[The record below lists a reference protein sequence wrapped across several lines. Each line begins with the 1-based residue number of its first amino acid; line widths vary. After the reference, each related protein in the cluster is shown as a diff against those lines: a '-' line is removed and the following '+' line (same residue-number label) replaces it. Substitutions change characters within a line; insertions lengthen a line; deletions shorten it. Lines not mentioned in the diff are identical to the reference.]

1 MPRSSGERG
10 RLSDRR
16 RDDLGVLIRFGAAAV
31 AAGVIGTVAA
41 ANDTGVDAPT
51 WLIGVVCAVG
61 VLMVGAGVL
70 ASRGYRS
77 PPSRLYRSF
86 HRTRT
91 DRESGGLRRV
101 ERLID
106 NGFRDTDRFNL
117 RVRPWLL
124 EIAEQRLR
132 HRSAVDLHN
141 DPDTARTLLGD
152 SLWQLTQQPATTAPT
167 RPELAD
173 WISRLEAL

>member
-1 MPRSSGERG
+1 VPRSSDHRG
-10 RLSDRR
+10 ALSDRR
-16 RDDLGVLIRFGAAAV
+16 RDDLSVLIRFGAAA
-31 AAGVIGTVAA
+31 AAAEVIGTLVA
-41 ANDTGVDAPT
+41 ANDTGVDAPP
-51 WLIGVVCAVG
+51 WLVGVACAVG
-61 VLMVGAGVL
+61 VLIVGAGVL
-70 ASRGYRS
+70 ASHGYRA
-77 PPSRLYRSF
+77 PPGRLHRSF

-124 EIAEQRLR
+124 ELAEQRLR
-132 HRSAVDLHN
+132 HRSAVDLQH
-141 DPDTARTLLGD
+141 DPDTARTLLGE
-152 SLWQLTQQPATTAPT
+152 SLWQLTQQPAATAPT

-173 WISRLEAL
+173 WIARLEAL